1 MDDYARLDTYADD
14 DLWTI
19 VDYPVADEDRA
30 RYQELFRLD
39 ALDDLTP
46 DEQDELDALSE
57 VVDRG
62 MTLREIALELL
73 RARGY
78 DVSAYLGG

>member
-1 MDDYARLDTYADD
+1 MDDYARLDTYSDD

-19 VDYPVADEDRA
+19 VDYPVPDEDRA

-57 VVDRG
+57 AVDRG
-62 MTLREIALELL
+62 MALRAIALELL
-73 RARGY
+73 HARGY
-78 DVSAYLGG
+78 DVSAYLSD